1 MEFFEITS
9 KEAAAPV
16 MSVAAPLWFWKSWKT
31 IQNFGFCLKI
41 MESFEKL
48 RVIISI
54 VGGKF

>member
-31 IQNFGFCLKI
+31 IQNFGEKNLKFWI
-41 MESFEKL
+41 LFENFENY
-48 RVIISI
+48 
-54 VGGKF
+54 GEF